1 MINLQCNEWLTLCQI
16 NLVEVKISSERSGKK
31 FILFFPFFFI
41 LLDSCERR
49 LQMIE
54 LDIYHVG

>member
-16 NLVEVKISSERSGKK
+16 NLVEVKISSGKK
-31 FILFFPFFFI
+31 FILFFPFFLFI